1 MLTFRDVNIK
11 AGRRGGGCGETW
23 WAMSFMNCVK
33 LMVIDNIMINK

>member
-11 AGRRGGGCGETW
+11 AGRRGGSGETW